1 MNKIKILFVG
11 DVVGAPGR
19 AMLQKHIT
27 YLKNN
32 YAIDGVIVNGENSGN
47 HGRGITPKIVQFFK
61 EQGADIITSGNHIWY
76 AKEIYPFLDK
86 KQDLTRPA
94 NFPSEAPGTGVLT
107 FTTSQNITVGVIN
120 IQGRVFMRELV
131 SCPFKTVESILT
143 YLKSKTSCIV
153 VDMHAEA
160 SSEKIGLAHFLD
172 GKVSAVLG
180 THTHVQTADE
190 RILPHGTAF
199 MTDVGMVGA
208 LNGMLGMKKEPII
221 HNFLTQMPV
230 KFAVDDTPPFVLCAA
245 IITIDTHTGK
255 AIAID
260 RIRIVDSDVIVEK
273 VNES

>member
-1 MNKIKILFVG
+1 MKNIQILFVG

-19 AMLQKHIT
+19 AMFQKHIAE
-27 YLKNN
+27 LKSKH
-32 YAIDGVIVNGENSGN
+32 ALDGIIVNGENSGAQ
-47 HGRGITPKIVQFFK
+47 GRGITPRIVQFFK
-61 EQGADIITSGNHIWY
+61 DQGANIITSGNHIWF
-76 AKEIYPFLDK
+76 AKDIYPFLDK

-94 NFPSEAPGTGVLT
+94 NFPNEAPGTGVLT
-107 FTTSQNITVGVIN
+107 FTTISGVTVGVIN
-120 IQGRVFMRELV
+120 VQGRIFMRELV

-143 YLKSKTSCIV
+143 YLKSKTSCII

-190 RILPHGTAF
+190 RILPKGTAF
-199 MTDVGMVGA
+199 MTDAGMVGA

-230 KFAVDDTPPFVLCAA
+230 KFAVDDVPPFVLCGAV
-245 IITIDTHTGK
+245 ITIHPETGLAV
-255 AIAID
+255 AIERVRLVDHDLAIEK
-260 RIRIVDSDVIVEK
+260 SD
-273 VNES
+273 ES